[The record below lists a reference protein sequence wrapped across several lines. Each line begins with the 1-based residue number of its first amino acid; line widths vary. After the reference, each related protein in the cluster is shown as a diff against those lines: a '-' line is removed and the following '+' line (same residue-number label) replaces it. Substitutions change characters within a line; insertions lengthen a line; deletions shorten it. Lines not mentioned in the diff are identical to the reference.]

1 LGIFVFLPMILT
13 VIYLVLVPFYKMMG
27 IWIVLYQQI
36 WAKRTTPQA
45 LLRQKM
51 SGLFV
56 VGVRFNH

>member
-1 LGIFVFLPMILT
+1 MILT

-45 LLRQKM
+45 LLRYLLRQKM